1 MGTNTLAKNNNKQS
15 AKTACK
21 QFIANLVD
29 KNYSQA
35 NSTLQKMV
43 EIKLS
48 NRIRS
53 ALAEKNNP

>member
-1 MGTNTLAKNNNKQS
+1 MDNLTQVNNKQS
-15 AKTACK
+15 AKTVCK

-29 KNYSQA
+29 KNYSEA

>member
-15 AKTACK
+15 VKATCK

-29 KNYSQA
+29 KNYSEA
-35 NSTLQKMV
+35 NSSLQKMV

-48 NRIRS
+48 SRIRS

>member
-1 MGTNTLAKNNNKQS
+1 MGNNTLAKNNKQS
-15 AKTACK
+15 AKTVCK

-48 NRIRS
+48 SRIRS